1 MPRPELRCFG
11 DRLTKH
17 NASTRYGLPRG
28 RLDNGK
34 GRVGTGLA
42 VKQCSVPALV
52 LFSPHGY
59 TIDANFYENYS
70 PPFRPKTS
78 ARRFRSKIPLPASS
92 ARSKQLTTV
101 RFEPK
106 WRKNSKFHPWFSK
119 RMIRP
124 PRLLFSYAK
133 KRFEQFLL
141 ISWFASWRSRV
152 RLEALKGECEIL
164 VLAGNK
170 NKHGHSWHL

>member
-34 GRVGTGLA
+34 GRVGTALA

-59 TIDANFYENYS
+59 DRCKFLLENYA
-70 PPFRPKTS
+70 PFRSPLCQIETADRAINCKENFTFISHNRPILQKREKRRENDWKQISCFSILTIARKGSWKEEESWPFLALVEGKSDDTS
-78 ARRFRSKIPLPASS
+78 HHSTLRFPNYPFGVKR
-92 ARSKQLTTV
+92 LTC
-101 RFEPK
+101 
-106 WRKNSKFHPWFSK
+106 H
-119 RMIRP
+119 
-124 PRLLFSYAK
+124 
-133 KRFEQFLL
+133 
-141 ISWFASWRSRV
+141 
-152 RLEALKGECEIL
+152 
-164 VLAGNK
+164 AGPF
-170 NKHGHSWHL
+170 

>member
-34 GRVGTGLA
+34 GRVGTALA

-59 TIDANFYENYS
+59 DRCKFLLENYA
-70 PPFRPKTS
+70 PFRSPLCQIETADRAINWKENFTFIS
-78 ARRFRSKIPLPASS
+78 SIIVQFFKKVKREGKMIGNRFPASRYS
-92 ARSKQLTTV
+92 RLRV
-101 RFEPK
+101 RGREK
-106 WRKNSKFHPWFSK
+106 RKN
-119 RMIRP
+119 
-124 PRLLFSYAK
+124 
-133 KRFEQFLL
+133 
-141 ISWFASWRSRV
+141 
-152 RLEALKGECEIL
+152 
-164 VLAGNK
+164 
-170 NKHGHSWHL
+170 HGHSWHL